1 MMQYIYT
8 KCLEKA
14 DDVQVEVKSNLSVAE
29 ANRMFYAKV
38 HELIEEGLDNECLQV
53 KADIHLN
60 KAVVQMESVR
70 HIVVIRQ
77 EEDYL

>member
-60 KAVVQMESVR
+60 KALVKIEGVHHVVAINKEG
-70 HIVVIRQ
+70 
-77 EEDYL
+77 